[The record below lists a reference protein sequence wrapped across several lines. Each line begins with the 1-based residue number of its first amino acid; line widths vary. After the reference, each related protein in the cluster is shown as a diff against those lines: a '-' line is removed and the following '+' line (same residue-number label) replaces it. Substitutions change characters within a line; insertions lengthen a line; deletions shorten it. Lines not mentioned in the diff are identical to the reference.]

1 MSARACICRWPPC
14 FSRPTGSILGLLY
27 GTALASPHRSG
38 PSKLP
43 GHVSLRRFETAKL
56 AWSGIFCL
64 TSLACYGLLASLQP
78 SKLPGHVSLR
88 GFETATWHVL
98 ARLEKPK
105 KPKTSNSVKLARLC
119 QHEPASVDGR
129 PASAAQLGLFWVYI
143 RHSPCLTSLLWPLQA
158 AWACIFQAFRSC
170 LSCLVKYLLHHVSG
184 LLRPPC
190 LTPAFQGAWS
200 CIFKGFRNCYV
211 ARFSQALKAL
221 KPPKTSNSVKLARL
235 CQHEP
240 ASVDGRPASAANWV
254 YFGSIYSTALPHL
267 TALAP
272 PSCLGMY
279 L

>member
-56 AWSGIFCL
+56 PGQVSFASRLWPATASPPCFTPAFQAAWSCIFKGFRNCYVARFSQTGL
-64 TSLACYGLLASLQP
+64 KSL
-78 SKLPGHVSLR
+78 K
-88 GFETATWHVL
+88 T
-98 ARLEKPK
+98 
-105 KPKTSNSVKLARLC
+105 PKTSNSVKLARLC

-143 RHSPCLTSLLWPLQA
+143 RHSPCLTSP
-158 AWACIFQAFRSC
+158 
-170 LSCLVKYLLHHVSG
+170 
-184 LLRPPC
+184 
-190 LTPAFQGAWS
+190 
-200 CIFKGFRNCYV
+200 
-211 ARFSQALKAL
+211 
-221 KPPKTSNSVKLARL
+221 
-235 CQHEP
+235 
-240 ASVDGRPASAANWV
+240 
-254 YFGSIYSTALPHL
+254 
-267 TALAP
+267 LAP